1 MRTRV
6 SNIHRLSFL
15 SAISFAVGLALI
27 LAACGTNS
35 TTSGSPGSS
44 PTQAATSTQALAHGC
59 PNTTVV
65 STPPPAANV
74 TLTSTATE
82 KTASAQKGN
91 IIEIDLPYGTAWSGP
106 IKSSDLLTTQSPSG
120 YDSPTA
126 KACVWR
132 FVANG
137 TGTAQVSFTARALCK
152 KGQACPMYVRVVS
165 FTIDIK

>member
-1 MRTRV
+1 MQTRV
-6 SNIHRLSFL
+6 SKIHRHSLL
-15 SAISFAVGLALI
+15 SAISCAAILALV
-27 LAACGTNS
+27 LAACGTNP

-59 PNTTVV
+59 PNTTIV

-74 TLTSTATE
+74 ILTSTSAS
-82 KTASAQKGN
+82 KTASAQKGDT
-91 IIEIDLPYGTAWSGP
+91 IEIDLPYGASWAGP
-106 IKSSDLLTTQSPSG
+106 MKSSDLLALQNPAG

-137 TGTAQVSFTARALCK
+137 TGTAQVSFTARALCR